1 MGTKRPTGVVGGQPF
16 PGPQGHISNLGH
28 MPLAVK
34 GAYALTLVVGIT
46 EQGRGKAI
54 MPRRAE
60 SDQDSQCSATAMRK
74 ATRRM
79 IQLYDDA
86 LAPAGLRSTQYV
98 IVDELRRKPDAP
110 PTMGELAETL
120 VPDRSAL
127 GHNLRPLERHS
138 LIALVAGDADRLLR
152 RVVLTKMGR
161 QAGAGSARL
170 EIGTGPVQRRVRRI
184 SSHETP
190 SDLAPYRPRR
200 TARHASGLTDDA
212 RPDHA
217 GTAETP
223 KCFSRK
229 ESSHDRSA
237 L

>member
-46 EQGRGKAI
+46 EQGRGEAI

-98 IVDELRRKPDAP
+98 IVDELHRKTDAP

-127 GHNLRPLERHS
+127 GHNLRRLERDG
-138 LIALVAGDADRLLR
+138 LIALVAGDADRRLR
-152 RVVLTKMGR
+152 RVVLTTKGVAKLR
-161 QAGAGSARL
+161 EARRGWKQAQARFDDL
-170 EIGTGPVQRRVRRI
+170 FGETAATKLRV
-184 SSHETP
+184 T
-190 SDLAPYRPRR
+190 LLR
-200 TARHASGLTDDA
+200 TASDERLATLAD
-212 RPDHA
+212 
-217 GTAETP
+217 
-223 KCFSRK
+223 
-229 ESSHDRSA
+229 
-237 L
+237 